1 MKERLEGLS
10 ADARSRASAAR
21 NNGDLAECALW
32 VLLAK
37 VCEQIIEAGLC

>member
-1 MKERLEGLS
+1 MRERLYGMEV
-10 ADARSRASAAR
+10 DARSRASAAR

-37 VCEQIIEAGLC
+37 VCEQIIEASLC